1 MKINIGN
8 DLYLKGRIGWKGL
21 SKDEYLEK
29 SNYRIINGYSLKDG
43 YIDWN
48 IAGYI
53 SSDRY
58 EESPEIKLEIDD
70 ILISKDGT
78 IGKVG
83 IVRELELPSTVA
95 SGIFVLRNIIKDRL
109 DTEYLFQYLKSSN
122 FKNFINRVKASG
134 STIIHLYQRDLVK
147 LEIDVPSLKEQ
158 KLISSL
164 LKNLDAKIELNNK
177 INSEL
182 EAMAKTLY
190 DYWFVQFDF
199 PFDFAQ
205 GKPDANGKPYKS
217 SGGNM
222 VWNAE
227 MKREI
232 PEGWEVKHLSDIC
245 EIINGYAFKSEWYSD
260 SGIKIIRTKNF
271 ENGYVDLNDLVFL
284 DIEFA
289 KQFDKYQLKTY
300 DFLMVMVGA
309 STGKNCTVNSNI
321 LPALQNQNMW
331 RFISK
336 IENQQLFL
344 NLKLQRIVL
353 ELENTT
359 NGSARGF
366 FQKDS
371 FLSKIVEVP
380 NRDLVENFC
389 NKINGVFKRIDN
401 NLKENQELASLRD
414 WLLPM
419 LMNGQVTVGGYDVED
434 SELGMVA
441 EDKVEYK
448 RR

>member
-43 YIDWN
+43 YVDWD

-53 SSDRY
+53 SRDRY

-147 LEIDVPSLKEQ
+147 LEIDLPSLKEQ

-164 LKNLDAKIELNNK
+164 LKNLDDKIELNNK
-177 INSEL
+177 INAEL

-199 PFDFAQ
+199 PDEE
-205 GKPDANGKPYKS
+205 GKPFKS
-217 SGGNM
+217 SGGKM
-222 VWNAE
+222 VWNGE
-227 MKREI
+227 LKREI
-232 PEGWEVKHLSDIC
+232 PEGWEVKSLSYIC
-245 EIINGYAFKSEWYSD
+245 EIINGYAFKSEWYTD

-284 DIEFA
+284 DNEFA

-309 STGKNCTVNSNI
+309 STGKHCTVNSNI

-380 NRDLVENFC
+380 NRDLIEDFC
-389 NKINGVFKRIDN
+389 NKINSVFKRIDN

-419 LMNGQVTVGGYDVED
+419 LMNGQVRIE
-434 SELGMVA
+434 
-441 EDKVEYK
+441 
-448 RR
+448 